1 MTNKTFYLNSSF
13 EAKSFSKGSKSL
25 KIAGYANSITKD
37 RAGDVVTAEAWAK
50 GVENY
55 RKNPFIFAQS
65 FSFFFISSFRGVQ
78 NGGVKRSIYYPG
90 KIKGDVH
97 CTPPTFSL
105 QGSTPP

>member
-25 KIAGYANSITKD
+25 KIAGYANTITKD

-55 RKNPFIFAQS
+55 RKNQVMLYQHKHDCPIGR
-65 FSFFFISSFRGVQ
+65 IEKIVVDKKG
-78 NGGVKRSIYYPG
+78 IYVEG
-90 KIKGDVH
+90 AVSDAAEKNHGIHTLIKD
-97 CTPPTFSL
+97 
-105 QGSTPP
+105 